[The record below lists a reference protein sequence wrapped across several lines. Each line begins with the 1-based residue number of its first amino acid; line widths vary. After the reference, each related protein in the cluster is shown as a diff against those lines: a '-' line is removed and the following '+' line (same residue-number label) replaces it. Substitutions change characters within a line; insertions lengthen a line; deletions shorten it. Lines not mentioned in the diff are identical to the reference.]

1 MKEYMDSQIFQSH
14 YQQSMQK
21 IPHGI
26 VVMMCVLFAL
36 LYGVWILPH
45 TVFVR
50 HFAMGLGSLLGLWV
64 IHQNRF
70 MLWQKRALP
79 AALVFILLIWVTI
92 HLFWIGR
99 DYPLQSIEYTKI
111 WKKIALSLPFAFGL
125 GLAITSNYSDLRKS
139 RRYWQI
145 IYLGFCLPTLI
156 YFGKFAYAKLASA
169 YGYPI
174 PSHLLLVPYGGGEQ
188 PFGIPRAW
196 YVLFCL
202 PAFAIALGKIIQI
215 IEQNNFGLRNS
226 WPYLAI
232 LPLTVALFFIEADRF
247 GMVYAMIF
255 LALSLGIIL
264 FKYCRRLS
272 WRGGVILLSVVTVSF
287 GLVSLSVSKN
297 PQWQTLLADSKVAV
311 QVDRYDNWKNR
322 NKGYP
327 INELGQIP
335 TDSNYSRLAWAIVGS
350 RLLIENPL
358 GYGLMSLSFASLGK
372 DKWPDSDLSWTHSAW
387 LDFGLGYG
395 LPGLFLLVLAVMLG
409 WHYSTHSK
417 APWNLIGRWGL
428 ASMALVLTT
437 KEVSAE
443 SAINAVIFLV
453 FWVSALSLG
462 NNSRSNPPQAWI

>member
-1 MKEYMDSQIFQSH
+1 MDSQISQS
-14 YQQSMQK
+14 YPQQSMQK
-21 IPHGI
+21 IPHWI
-26 VVMMCVLFAL
+26 IVMMCVLFAL
-36 LYGVWILPH
+36 LYGIWILPH

-50 HFAMGLGSLLGLWV
+50 HFAMGLGSLFGLW
-64 IHQNRF
+64 ITYQNRF
-70 MLWQKRALP
+70 LLWQKRALP
-79 AALVFILLIWVTI
+79 MGLILLLLIWVTI

-99 DYPLQSIEYTKI
+99 DYPLQSLEYTKI

-125 GLAITSNYSDLRKS
+125 GLAIAGNYSDLKKS

-156 YFGKFAYAKLASA
+156 YFGKFAYAKLAGI
-169 YGYPI
+169 YDYPI
-174 PSHLLLVPYGGGEQ
+174 PSYLLLVPYGDGEQ

-202 PAFAIALGKIIQI
+202 PAFAIALGRVVQL
-215 IEQNNFGLRNS
+215 IEKDNFGMRSS
-226 WPYLAI
+226 WPYLVI

-247 GMVYAMIF
+247 GMVYVMLF
-255 LALSLGIIL
+255 LTLSLGIIL

-272 WRGGVILLSVVTVSF
+272 WKGGMILLSVLAVSL
-287 GLVSLSVSKN
+287 GLVSVSVSKN
-297 PQWQTLLADSKVAV
+297 PQWQTLVADSKVAA

-327 INELGQIP
+327 INELGHIP

-358 GYGLMSLSFASLGK
+358 GYGLMSLSFGALGK
-372 DKWPDSDLSWTHSAW
+372 ERWPDSDLSWTHSAW

-395 LPGLFLLVLAVMLG
+395 LPGLFLLAFAVMLG
-409 WHYSTHSK
+409 WHYSAYSK

-428 ASMALVLTT
+428 ASMALVMTT

-443 SAINAVIFLV
+443 SAINAIIFLAL
-453 FWVSALSLG
+453 WVSALSLG
-462 NNSRSNPPQAWI
+462 NSNLGASPKSEFVDS